1 MKSTILSLAIFCIC
15 ASCSNPFDCSIDLRY
30 EVTGSAESVNITYE
44 NLNGGI
50 SQLSGRQLPWSVT
63 LTADPMDFVFLSAT
77 NTGETGSVTVTI
89 FDDGDVFKRATSEGA
104 HVTAS
109 VSGNLE

>member
-1 MKSTILSLAIFCIC
+1 MKATFMMLVIGLSV
-15 ASCSNPFDCSIDLRY
+15 SCSNPFDSSIDVRY

-50 SQLSGRQLPWSVT
+50 SQVTGMPLPWSMT
-63 LTADPMDFVFLSAT
+63 ISGDPGDYVYLSAF
-77 NTGETGSVTVTI
+77 NQGETGSVTVTI
-89 FDDGDVFKRATSEGA
+89 YKNGDVFKRASSEGS

-109 VSGNLE
+109 VSGTL